1 MTVSYTATIVAS
13 NVSALRRMIRRH
25 HRLHLVRHRHILAA
39 AECMQS
45 VGDNSAHKAI
55 YHAAERRILDNAYEL
70 VGRLEG
76 AL

>member
-1 MTVSYTATIVAS
+1 MTVSYTATIVAG

-25 HRLHLVRHRHILAA
+25 HRLHLVRHRHILLASA
-39 AECMQS
+39 

-55 YHAAERRILDNAYEL
+55 YHAAERRILANAYEL